1 VEATSL
7 SNKLKL
13 LTLFRLLVAV
23 VFLLATFF
31 GIQDEVQFLSRE
43 GREIIYGAITGL
55 MFLCVVSAG
64 LLERWQDP
72 GRLTV
77 LAYVHFVGDA
87 LFATC
92 LVTLTGGVESIF
104 TFLYSLAIINASI
117 ALFRRG
123 AVFLAAFNTVCLAV
137 VAAAQMDMLG
147 PLLYK
152 VMADGTVLW
161 HREVARSVGG
171 ILPSLTVNVLA
182 FFGIA
187 FLSSYLAEQMRSA
200 DVRARQH
207 EAGFKELTNLHEAIV
222 SSLENGLLTVGMDR
236 RIAFVNQRTCQLLG
250 RSESDLIGRNVGDL
264 FPDMGRVLE
273 NPDKARRSH
282 SETTIQM
289 LGGRRTY
296 LRWTISPLKGPDG
309 RQVGSLLLFFDVT
322 RMKEM
327 EFEVERA
334 ERLAALG
341 RMAANIAHEIRNP
354 LASMSGS
361 IQLLADSIDVAGEA
375 QRESMLVGELA
386 DEVVEM
392 LRNDE
397 RVQQVQLT
405 CESRS
410 DTTVVGDRA
419 RIRQVIWNLC
429 LNAVEALNGNGH
441 VRITVHGEA
450 DRVVLQVRDDG
461 PGIAPEQAQRV
472 FEPFFTT
479 KAQGTGLGLAT
490 VHRNVEEHGGS
501 IQVETG
507 EGTVGTTFVV
517 ILPRSPRIPDDEL
530 DLPT

>member
-1 VEATSL
+1 
-7 SNKLKL
+7 
-13 LTLFRLLVAV
+13 
-23 VFLLATFF
+23 
-31 GIQDEVQFLSRE
+31 
-43 GREIIYGAITGL
+43 
-55 MFLCVVSAG
+55 
-64 LLERWQDP
+64 
-72 GRLTV
+72 
-77 LAYVHFVGDA
+77 
-87 LFATC
+87 
-92 LVTLTGGVESIF
+92 
-104 TFLYSLAIINASI
+104 
-117 ALFRRG
+117 
-123 AVFLAAFNTVCLAV
+123 
-137 VAAAQMDMLG
+137 
-147 PLLYK
+147 
-152 VMADGTVLW
+152 
-161 HREVARSVGG
+161 
-171 ILPSLTVNVLA
+171 
-182 FFGIA
+182 
-187 FLSSYLAEQMRSA
+187 MRSA

-361 IQLLADSIDVAGEA
+361 IQLLADSIDVAGAERKLMDIVVRETEHLNQWISEFLEYARPREA